1 MSRKNPICTEKTL
14 YVQKKIC
21 TVQSFSKDGFLAK
34 PEAHGA
40 YSVLVLTKKAFTD
53 CEAFQSYRTYKKN
66 NGYPLFNLEFAM
78 Y

>member
-40 YSVLVLTKKAFTD
+40 YST
-53 CEAFQSYRTYKKN
+53 CSYKKKRAPIVKPSN
-66 NGYPLFNLEFAM
+66 HILLIRKTM
-78 Y
+78 HIHCLT